1 MISSSL
7 GLHVM
12 IYNFG
17 RRLWRY
23 QDQAES
29 IDAAHLSL
37 TLFKAC
43 PIFPNSTFSS
53 VLHIPARSL
62 DRKFLLQGIL
72 YKSCTRNARGQPGT
86 QNLRKH
92 RDLESEKKCW
102 HQNLQSSWM
111 IPNQSGGTPLDLET
125 GSSQEPLV
133 ISTKKQKWNGNQRT
147 KHSTRKRN
155 AGINT

>member
-7 GLHVM
+7 GLHIM

-43 PIFPNSTFSS
+43 PIFPNSPFSS
-53 VLHIPARSL
+53 VLHIPARNL
-62 DRKFLLQGIL
+62 NRKFLLQGIL

-86 QNLRKH
+86 QNLRLY
-92 RDLESEKKCW
+92 RDLESQKKRW
-102 HQNLQSSWM
+102 HQNLQTSWM
-111 IPNQSGGTPLDLET
+111 IPNQSGGTPPDLET
-125 GSSQEPLV
+125 GSSQEPLA
-133 ISTKKQKWNGNQRT
+133 ILTKKHKGNGNQRT
-147 KHSTRKRN
+147 KHPTRKRN